1 MVSAGVP
8 KAPYAPLDVVE
19 LKNRRRESVLV
30 QLVTAAQAAGTVRD
44 PDALLAT
51 LGRAQK
57 LASFAIG
64 HGCAVAHARSLT
76 VMRAVMVFGR
86 SGRGIDWEADDGPV
100 QLVLLVLSPAA
111 SSLASHADRV
121 LAAVHAL
128 RLQRTRQKLLDA
140 GETAVR
146 TLLAEAST

>member
-1 MVSAGVP
+1 MVSASVTTTS
-8 KAPYAPLDVVE
+8 AAPLDVVE
-19 LKNRRRESVLV
+19 LKNRRRDSALV
-30 QLVTAAQAAGTVRD
+30 QLVAAAQGAGAVRD
-44 PDALLAT
+44 AEALLVT

-76 VMRAVMVFGR
+76 VMRTVVVFGR
-86 SGRGIDWEADDGPV
+86 SSRGIEWDADDGPV

-111 SSLASHADRV
+111 SALTAHADRV
-121 LAAVHAL
+121 SAAVHAL

-140 GETAVR
+140 GESAVR
-146 TLLAEAST
+146 TLLAEATT